1 MMQKGKKAMSVLLM
15 MGMLTTA
22 GASLALAADAGGAE
36 APDRPRGGGMFLNE
50 EWLTDEIAGL
60 DAQQQAEIL
69 ALQAELA
76 ALQPEKEPREKQALT
91 TEEQAVLDEYQ
102 AQIQAKE
109 EAITAILQEA
119 GVTLTAPDKPDQT
132 TIVRIFSEQADGA
145 ERTLPKGGRGN
156 LDGSEPRNGFV
167 GRLVSAETMAQL
179 DDETKAQIRSLED
192 EIKTL
197 RSSLAAE
204 LGLKQPEQIE
214 LTAIE
219 QATMEKARTIRQEL
233 QQALQEAGITLPQ
246 PPAKEAEQA

>member
-145 ERTLPKGGRGN
+145 ERTLDVYKRQAKGRTLASVRRRPASGASRRRPSAV
-156 LDGSEPRNGFV
+156 GSYWTTVWNRPSVMR
-167 GRLVSAETMAQL
+167 SASKQTPHMAS
-179 DDETKAQIRSLED
+179 ASFR
-192 EIKTL
+192 
-197 RSSLAAE
+197 
-204 LGLKQPEQIE
+204 
-214 LTAIE
+214 
-219 QATMEKARTIRQEL
+219 
-233 QQALQEAGITLPQ
+233 
-246 PPAKEAEQA
+246 